1 MNIRC
6 TVFNIWNWNTLFLYK
21 FCVALVNPFVLPWNI
36 KTVTQSYL
44 SLCSFQVRVCWAA
57 SPWCCWWRCCGWRRC
72 CCSCCTSIQH
82 GGTVA
87 EKRGVNVSK
96 RVSSTRNIRF
106 SVVSGWSTRRSTP
119 WTSLRVMVWHQINI
133 ITPSQRTE
141 RSNVK
146 FSYWLWVSVFVLPV
160 IPGLEGFEVGLAP
173 SSSSSAPLVRGPS
186 INMSPSSISSHT
198 PPIWR
203 KWSSPPSEKSRN
215 KINAYKFCLH
225 HPH

>member
-1 MNIRC
+1 MPCSC
-6 TVFNIWNWNTLFLYK
+6 TSS
-21 FCVALVNPFVLPWNI
+21 VLPPSTHLFFLEI
-36 KTVTQSYL
+36 SKQLKQSYL

-133 ITPSQRTE
+133 ITPSQRTFKCE
-141 RSNVK
+141 IQLGAASVPCLL
-146 FSYWLWVSVFVLPV
+146 YLWSQD
-160 IPGLEGFEVGLAP
+160 
-173 SSSSSAPLVRGPS
+173 
-186 INMSPSSISSHT
+186 
-198 PPIWR
+198 
-203 KWSSPPSEKSRN
+203 
-215 KINAYKFCLH
+215 
-225 HPH
+225 